1 MRNVLGSLFTFFI
14 SLPLVFLALWV
25 GAMVLGAIGKVL
37 LSGVPIVLIGGC
49 LLFAYQMFVKG

>member
-1 MRNVLGSLFTFFI
+1 
-14 SLPLVFLALWV
+14 
-25 GAMVLGAIGKVL
+25 MVLGAIGKVL